1 MGGSQGEVVG
11 LRVKLGRRQP
21 MRQVEPMVF
30 VAGSGIEGDMHFSD
44 KPHLHGYQVL
54 LMQEEN
60 LDALGLDQGVV
71 SENVTTTGIDLQSL
85 EGNTR
90 LGLGDDV
97 VLRISKE
104 CVPCGLMDDI
114 RSGLQKELM
123 GRRGMLAAVEEG
135 GTVSVGDSVRVL
147 DGS

>member
-1 MGGSQGEVVG
+1 MGESQGEIVG
-11 LRVKLGRRQP
+11 LWVKLGRRQP

-30 VAGSGIEGDMHFSD
+30 VTGSGIEGDMHFSD
-44 KPHLHGYQVL
+44 KSHLQGYQVL

-85 EGNTR
+85 ERETR
-90 LGLGDDV
+90 LGLGDEV

-114 RSGLQKELM
+114 RSGLQKELL

-147 DGS
+147 T

>member
-1 MGGSQGEVVG
+1 MGDSQGEVVG

-30 VAGSGIEGDMHFSD
+30 VAGSGIEGDMQFTD
-44 KPHLHGYQVL
+44 KPHRQGYQVL

-71 SENVTTTGIDLQSL
+71 RENVTTTGIDLQSL
-85 EGNTR
+85 SPETR

-114 RSGLQKELM
+114 RSGLQRELM

-135 GTVSVGDSVRVL
+135 GTVAVGDAVRVI
-147 DGS
+147 G

>member
-1 MGGSQGEVVG
+1 MGESQGEIVG

-30 VAGSGIEGDMHFSD
+30 VTGSGIEGDMHFSD
-44 KPHLHGYQVL
+44 KPHLLGYQVL

-85 EGNTR
+85 ERETR
-90 LGLGDDV
+90 LGLGDEV

-114 RSGLQKELM
+114 RSGLQKELL

-147 DGS
+147 T

>member
-1 MGGSQGEVVG
+1 
-11 LRVKLGRRQP
+11 
-21 MRQVEPMVF
+21 MVF

-44 KPHLHGYQVL
+44 KPHQQGYHVL

-60 LDALGLDQGVV
+60 LDALGLDHGVV
-71 SENVTTTGIDLQSL
+71 RENVTTTGIDLQSL
-85 EGNTR
+85 TPETR

-114 RSGLQKELM
+114 RSGLQRELM

-135 GTVSVGDSVRVL
+135 GTVSVGDAVRVIK
-147 DGS
+147 

>member
-1 MGGSQGEVVG
+1 MGESQGEVVG

-21 MRQVEPMVF
+21 MKQVEPMVF
-30 VAGSGIEGDMHFSD
+30 VAGGGIEGDMHFSD
-44 KPHLHGYQVL
+44 KPHQLGYQVL

-85 EGNTR
+85 ERDTR
-90 LGLGDDV
+90 LGLGDEV

-135 GTVSVGDSVRVL
+135 GSVSVGDSVRVL
-147 DGS
+147 T

>member
-1 MGGSQGEVVG
+1 
-11 LRVKLGRRQP
+11 

-30 VAGSGIEGDMHFSD
+30 VAGSGIEGDTHFSD
-44 KPHLHGYQVL
+44 KPHQQGYQVL

-60 LDALGLDQGVV
+60 LDALGLEHGVV
-71 SENVTTTGIDLQSL
+71 RENVTTNGIDLQSL
-85 EGNTR
+85 APETR

-114 RSGLQKELM
+114 RSGLQRELI

-135 GTVSVGDSVRVL
+135 GTVSVGDAVRVI
-147 DGS
+147 G

>member
-1 MGGSQGEVVG
+1 MGDSDGKVVG

-30 VAGSGIEGDMHFSD
+30 VAGNGIEGDMHFSD
-44 KPHLHGYQVL
+44 KPHRQGYQVL

-60 LDALGLDQGVV
+60 LEALGLDHGVV
-71 SENVTTTGIDLQSL
+71 RENVTTTGIDLQSL
-85 EGNTR
+85 QPETR
-90 LGLGDDV
+90 VGLGDEV
-97 VLRISKE
+97 VLRLSKE
-104 CVPCGLMDDI
+104 CVPCGLMNDI

-135 GTVSVGDSVRVL
+135 GTVALGDAVRVL
-147 DGS
+147 T

>member
-1 MGGSQGEVVG
+1 MEESQGEVVG

-21 MRQVEPMVF
+21 MKQVEPMVF
-30 VAGSGIEGDMHFSD
+30 VAGGGIEGDMHFSD
-44 KPHLHGYQVL
+44 KSHLQGYQVL

-71 SENVTTTGIDLQSL
+71 SENVTTMGIDLQSL
-85 EGNTR
+85 ERDTR
-90 LGLGDDV
+90 LGLGDEV

-135 GTVSVGDSVRVL
+135 GTVALGDAVRVL
-147 DGS
+147 T

>member
-1 MGGSQGEVVG
+1 MGGFQGEVVG

-30 VAGSGIEGDMHFSD
+30 VAGNGIEGDMQFTD
-44 KPHLHGYQVL
+44 KPYRQGYQVL

-60 LDALGLDQGVV
+60 LDALGLEHGVV
-71 SENVTTTGIDLQSL
+71 RENVTTTGIDLQSL
-85 EGNTR
+85 DRDTR
-90 LGLGDDV
+90 LGLGNDV

-114 RSGLQKELM
+114 RSGLQRELM

-135 GTVSVGDSVRVL
+135 GTVSVGDAVRVIE
-147 DGS
+147 

>member
-1 MGGSQGEVVG
+1 MGDSEGKIVG
-11 LRVKLGRRQP
+11 LRVKLGKRQP
-21 MRQVEPMVF
+21 MRQVAPMVF
-30 VAGSGIEGDMHFSD
+30 VAGNGIEGDVHFSD
-44 KPHLHGYQVL
+44 RSHNQGYQVL

-60 LDALGLDQGVV
+60 LEALGLDHGVV
-71 SENVTTTGIDLQSL
+71 RENVTTTGIDLQGL
-85 EGNTR
+85 ERETR

-135 GTVSVGDSVRVL
+135 GTVAVGDSVRVL
-147 DGS
+147 G

>member
-1 MGGSQGEVVG
+1 MGGSEGKVVG
-11 LRVKLGRRQP
+11 LRVKLGQRQP

-30 VAGSGIEGDMHFSD
+30 VAGNGIEGDMHFSD
-44 KPHLHGYQVL
+44 KPHQQGYHVL

-60 LDALGLDQGVV
+60 LDALGLDHGVV

-85 EGNTR
+85 GRETR
-90 LGLGDDV
+90 LGLGDEV

-114 RSGLQKELM
+114 RSGLQKELL

-135 GTVSVGDSVRVL
+135 GTLSVGDAVRVL
-147 DGS
+147 E

>member
-1 MGGSQGEVVG
+1 MGESQGEVVG

-21 MRQVEPMVF
+21 MRQVDPMVF
-30 VAGSGIEGDMHFSD
+30 VAGNGIEGNMHFSD
-44 KPHLHGYQVL
+44 KPHLQGYQVL

-60 LDALGLDQGVV
+60 LDALGLEHGVV
-71 SENVTTTGIDLQSL
+71 RENVTTTGIDLQSL
-85 EGNTR
+85 ERETR
-90 LGLGDDV
+90 LGLGNEV

-114 RSGLQKELM
+114 RSGLQRELM

-135 GTVSVGDSVRVL
+135 GTVSVGDTVRVIE
-147 DGS
+147 

>member
-1 MGGSQGEVVG
+1 MGGSHGEVVG

-21 MRQVEPMVF
+21 MRRVDPMLF

-44 KPHLHGYQVL
+44 KAYLQGYQVL
-54 LMQEEN
+54 LMQAEN
-60 LDALGLDQGVV
+60 LDALGLEHGVV
-71 SENVTTTGIDLQSL
+71 RENVTTSGIDLQSL
-85 EGNTR
+85 ERDTR
-90 LGLGDDV
+90 LGLGDEV

-135 GTVSVGDSVRVL
+135 GAVSVGDTVRVL
-147 DGS
+147 E

>member
-1 MGGSQGEVVG
+1 MGDSPGEVVG

-30 VAGSGIEGDMHFSD
+30 VAGNGIEGDMQFTD
-44 KPHLHGYQVL
+44 KPHQQGYQVL

-60 LDALGLDQGVV
+60 LDALGLDHGVV
-71 SENVTTTGIDLQSL
+71 RENVTTTGIDLQSL
-85 EGNTR
+85 SPETR

-114 RSGLQKELM
+114 RSGLQRELM

-135 GTVSVGDSVRVL
+135 GAVAVGDAVRVL
-147 DGS
+147 T

>member
-1 MGGSQGEVVG
+1 MGESQGEVVG

-21 MRQVEPMVF
+21 MKQVEPMVF
-30 VAGSGIEGDMHFSD
+30 VAGGGIEGDMHFSD
-44 KPHLHGYQVL
+44 KPHQQGYQVL

-85 EGNTR
+85 ERDTR
-90 LGLGDDV
+90 LGLGDEV

-135 GTVSVGDSVRVL
+135 GSVSVGDSVRVL
-147 DGS
+147 F

>member
-21 MRQVEPMVF
+21 MKQVEPMVF
-30 VAGSGIEGDMHFSD
+30 VAGGGIESDMHFTD
-44 KPHLHGYQVL
+44 KPHQQGYQVL

-85 EGNTR
+85 ERDTR
-90 LGLGDDV
+90 LGLGDEV

-114 RSGLQKELM
+114 RSGLQKELL

-147 DGS
+147 T

>member
-1 MGGSQGEVVG
+1 MGSAQGEIVG

-44 KPHLHGYQVL
+44 KPHLEGYQVL

-60 LDALGLDQGVV
+60 LDALGLGHGVV

-85 EGNTR
+85 ERDTR
-90 LGLGDDV
+90 LGLGDEV

-114 RSGLQKELM
+114 RSGLQKELL

-135 GTVSVGDSVRVL
+135 GPVSLGDSVRVL
-147 DGS
+147 E

>member
-1 MGGSQGEVVG
+1 MGSAQGEIVG

-44 KPHLHGYQVL
+44 KPHLEGYQVL

-60 LDALGLDQGVV
+60 LDALDLDHGVV
-71 SENVTTTGIDLQSL
+71 RENVTTTGIDLQSL
-85 EGNTR
+85 ERETR
-90 LGLGDDV
+90 LGLGDEV
-97 VLRISKE
+97 VLKISKE

-114 RSGLQKELM
+114 RSGLQKELL

-135 GTVSVGDSVRVL
+135 GTVSLGDVVRVL
-147 DGS
+147 E

>member
-1 MGGSQGEVVG
+1 MGGSQGEIVG

-30 VAGSGIEGDMHFSD
+30 VAGSGIEGDMHCSD
-44 KPHLHGYQVL
+44 KRHLEDYQVL

-60 LDALGLDQGVV
+60 LDALGLGHGVV

-85 EGNTR
+85 ERDAR
-90 LGLGDDV
+90 LGLGDEV

-114 RSGLQKELM
+114 RSGLQKELL

-147 DGS
+147 T

>member
-1 MGGSQGEVVG
+1 MGESQGEVVG
-11 LRVKLGRRQP
+11 LQVKLGRRQP

-30 VAGSGIEGDMHFSD
+30 VAGNGIEGDMHFSD
-44 KPHLHGYQVL
+44 KPHQQRYHVL

-60 LDALGLDQGVV
+60 LDALGLEHGVV
-71 SENVTTTGIDLQSL
+71 RENVTTTGIDLQSL
-85 EGNTR
+85 SPETR

-114 RSGLQKELM
+114 RSGLQRELM

-135 GTVSVGDSVRVL
+135 GTVSVGDAVRVVT
-147 DGS
+147 

>member
-1 MGGSQGEVVG
+1 MGESQGEIVG
-11 LRVKLGRRQP
+11 LRVKLGRRRP
-21 MRQVEPMVF
+21 MKQVEPMVF
-30 VAGSGIEGDMHFSD
+30 VTGSGIEGDMHFSD
-44 KPHLHGYQVL
+44 KSHLQGYQVL

-71 SENVTTTGIDLQSL
+71 RENVTTTGIDLQSL
-85 EGNTR
+85 ERETR
-90 LGLGDDV
+90 LGLGDEV

-135 GTVSVGDSVRVL
+135 GMVSVGDSVRVL
-147 DGS
+147 T

>member
-1 MGGSQGEVVG
+1 MGSAQGEIVG

-44 KPHLHGYQVL
+44 KRHLEDYQVL

-60 LDALGLDQGVV
+60 LDALALDHGVV

-85 EGNTR
+85 ERDTR
-90 LGLGDDV
+90 LGLGD
-97 VLRISKE
+97 E
-104 CVPCGLMDDI
+104 
-114 RSGLQKELM
+114 
-123 GRRGMLAAVEEG
+123 
-135 GTVSVGDSVRVL
+135 VS
-147 DGS
+147 

>member
-1 MGGSQGEVVG
+1 MGSAQGEIVG

-44 KPHLHGYQVL
+44 KPHLEGYQVL

-60 LDALGLDQGVV
+60 LDALGLDHGVV
-71 SENVTTTGIDLQSL
+71 RENVTTTGIDLQSL
-85 EGNTR
+85 ERETR
-90 LGLGDDV
+90 LGLGDEV
-97 VLRISKE
+97 VLKISKE

-114 RSGLQKELM
+114 RSGLQKELL

-135 GTVSVGDSVRVL
+135 GTVSLGDVVRVL
-147 DGS
+147 E

>member
-1 MGGSQGEVVG
+1 MGSAQGEIVG

-44 KPHLHGYQVL
+44 KRHLEDYQVL

-60 LDALGLDQGVV
+60 LDALALDHGVV

-85 EGNTR
+85 ERDTR
-90 LGLGDDV
+90 LGLGDEV
-97 VLRISKE
+97 VLR
-104 CVPCGLMDDI
+104 DI
-114 RSGLQKELM
+114 EGVRPLRAHGRYPLGTSEGTIGTQGHVGR
-123 GRRGMLAAVEEG
+123 GRRGWNGIARGLG
-135 GTVSVGDSVRVL
+135 PRT
-147 DGS
+147 

>member
-1 MGGSQGEVVG
+1 
-11 LRVKLGRRQP
+11 

-30 VAGSGIEGDMHFSD
+30 VAGNGIEGDMHFSD
-44 KPHLHGYQVL
+44 KPHQQGYQVL

-60 LDALGLDQGVV
+60 LDELGLDHGVV
-71 SENVTTTGIDLQSL
+71 RENVTTTGIDLQSL
-85 EGNTR
+85 SPETR
-90 LGLGDDV
+90 LGLGDNV

-114 RSGLQKELM
+114 RSGLQRELM

-135 GTVSVGDSVRVL
+135 GRCRWGTRFGWWVKGRPQ
-147 DGS
+147 GSPLQSLGLFS

>member
-1 MGGSQGEVVG
+1 MSGSQGEIVG

-30 VAGSGIEGDMHFSD
+30 VAGNGIEGDMHFSD
-44 KPHLHGYQVL
+44 KPHQQGYQVL

-60 LDALGLDQGVV
+60 LEALGLDHGVV
-71 SENVTTTGIDLQSL
+71 RENVTTTGIDLQSL
-85 EGNTR
+85 QPETR
-90 LGLGDDV
+90 VGLGDDV

-114 RSGLQKELM
+114 RSGLQRELM

-135 GTVSVGDSVRVL
+135 GTVSVGDAVRVL
-147 DGS
+147 T

>member
-1 MGGSQGEVVG
+1 MGESQGEVVG

-21 MRQVEPMVF
+21 MKQVEPMVF
-30 VAGSGIEGDMHFSD
+30 VAGGGIEGDMHFSD
-44 KPHLHGYQVL
+44 KPHQQGYQVL

-85 EGNTR
+85 ERDTR
-90 LGLGDDV
+90 LGLGDEV

-135 GTVSVGDSVRVL
+135 GSVSVGDSVRVL
-147 DGS
+147 T

>member
-1 MGGSQGEVVG
+1 MGSAQGEIVG

-44 KPHLHGYQVL
+44 KPHLEGYQVL

-60 LDALGLDQGVV
+60 LDALDLDHGVV
-71 SENVTTTGIDLQSL
+71 RENVTTTGIDLQSL
-85 EGNTR
+85 ERETR
-90 LGLGDDV
+90 LGLGDEV
-97 VLRISKE
+97 VVRISKE

-114 RSGLQKELM
+114 RSGLQKELS

-135 GTVSVGDSVRVL
+135 GTVSLGDSVRVL
-147 DGS
+147 E

>member
-1 MGGSQGEVVG
+1 MGSAQGEIVG

-21 MRQVEPMVF
+21 MRQFEPMVF

-44 KPHLHGYQVL
+44 KRHLKDYQVL

-60 LDALGLDQGVV
+60 LDALGLGHGVV

-85 EGNTR
+85 ERDTR
-90 LGLGDDV
+90 LGLGDEV
-97 VLRISKE
+97 VVRISKE

-114 RSGLQKELM
+114 RSGLQKELL

-135 GTVSVGDSVRVL
+135 GTVSLGDAVRVL
-147 DGS
+147 G

>member
-44 KPHLHGYQVL
+44 KPHLQGYQVL

-85 EGNTR
+85 EGDTR
-90 LGLGDDV
+90 LGLGDEV

-135 GTVSVGDSVRVL
+135 GPVSVGDAVRVL

>member
-11 LRVKLGRRQP
+11 LSVKLGRRQP

-44 KPHLHGYQVL
+44 KPHLQGYQVL

-71 SENVTTTGIDLQSL
+71 SENVTTMGIDLQSL
-85 EGNTR
+85 EGDTR
-90 LGLGDDV
+90 LGLGDEV

-114 RSGLQKELM
+114 RSGLQKALM

-135 GTVSVGDSVRVL
+135 GTVSVGDAVRVL

>member
-1 MGGSQGEVVG
+1 MGDSEGKVVG

-44 KPHLHGYQVL
+44 KPHQQGYHVL

-60 LDALGLDQGVV
+60 LEALGLDHGVV
-71 SENVTTTGIDLQSL
+71 RENVTTTGIDLQSL
-85 EGNTR
+85 EPETR
-90 LGLGDDV
+90 VGLGDEV
-97 VLRISKE
+97 VLRLSKE
-104 CVPCGLMDDI
+104 CVPCGLMNDI

-135 GTVSVGDSVRVL
+135 GTVGLGDAVRVL
-147 DGS
+147 T

>member
-1 MGGSQGEVVG
+1 MG

-21 MRQVEPMVF
+21 MRKVEPMVF
-30 VAGSGIEGDMHFSD
+30 VAGSGIEEDMHFSD
-44 KPHLHGYQVL
+44 KRHLKDYQVL

-60 LDALGLDQGVV
+60 LDALGLDHGVV

-85 EGNTR
+85 ERETR
-90 LGLGDDV
+90 LGLGDEV
-97 VLRISKE
+97 VLKISKE

-114 RSGLQKELM
+114 RSGLQKELL

-135 GTVSVGDSVRVL
+135 GTVSLGDSVRVL
-147 DGS
+147 E

>member
-1 MGGSQGEVVG
+1 MGSAQGEIVG

-44 KPHLHGYQVL
+44 KPHLEGYQVL

-60 LDALGLDQGVV
+60 LDALGLDHGVV
-71 SENVTTTGIDLQSL
+71 RENVTTTGIDLQSL
-85 EGNTR
+85 ERETR
-90 LGLGDDV
+90 LGLGDEV
-97 VLRISKE
+97 VLKISKE

-114 RSGLQKELM
+114 RSGLQKELL

-135 GTVSVGDSVRVL
+135 GPVSLGDSVRVL
-147 DGS
+147 E